1 MKNRNYLN
9 DITVVIVTYKSSNII
24 LDFLKQ
30 IPDEMKV
37 IIVDNSNDKNLSK
50 LISKYHNMEL
60 YFHKNNGFSSSLNF
74 ASTKIKTK
82 YFFQISPD
90 INFNFKDLKLFYD
103 FAKKINDRF
112 TAFGPNF
119 IKESKKNNF
128 KEKSKISKT
137 KYIHGSAMFINLENF
152 IEIGKF
158 DEKIFL
164 YFEETD
170 YCKRGFNKKYYSY
183 QFSEIKVQTL
193 GRSVNLIDKKFN
205 TKLDILTTWHFI
217 WSKYY
222 YYRKHYGFLFSIFF
236 FFPIIIR
243 IIFRINLY
251 KYFKKNKK
259 KEKKYYYRLNGL
271 INSIKGNSSYLRI
284 ENL

>member
-30 IPDEMKV
+30 IPDEIKV
-37 IIVDNSNDKNLSK
+37 IIVDNSNDINLNK
-50 LISKYHNMEL
+50 LISKYQNIEL
-60 YFHKNNGFSSSLNF
+60 YFHKNNGFSTSLNF

-90 INFNFKDLKLFYD
+90 INFDFNDLKIFYD
-103 FAKKINDRF
+103 FAKKVNDRF
-112 TAFGPNF
+112 AALGPNF
-119 IKESKKNNF
+119 IKEPKKNNF
-128 KEKSKISKT
+128 KEKLKVSKT
-137 KYIHGSAMFINLENF
+137 KYIHGSVMFINLENF

-170 YCKRGFNKKYYSY
+170 YCKRGFDKKYYSY
-183 QFSEIKVQTL
+183 QFSEIKVDTL
-193 GRSVNLIDKKFN
+193 GRSVNLIDKEFN

-217 WSKYY
+217 WSKFYFY
-222 YYRKHYGFLFSIFF
+222 KKHYGLILSLVLFIPVF
-236 FFPIIIR
+236 IR

-251 KYFKKNKK
+251 KWILKNSDL
-259 KEKKYYYRLNGL
+259 EKKYIYRLNGL
-271 INSIKGNSSYLRI
+271 ISSIKGNSSSLRV
-284 ENL
+284 NDL

>member
-30 IPDEMKV
+30 IPDEIKV
-37 IIVDNSNDKNLSK
+37 IIVDNSNDINLNK
-50 LISKYHNMEL
+50 LISKYQNIEL
-60 YFHKNNGFSSSLNF
+60 YFHKNNGFSTSLNF

-90 INFNFKDLKLFYD
+90 INFDFNDLKIFYD
-103 FAKKINDRF
+103 FAKKVNDRF
-112 TAFGPNF
+112 AALGPNF
-119 IKESKKNNF
+119 IKEPKKNNF
-128 KEKSKISKT
+128 KEKLKVSKT
-137 KYIHGSAMFINLENF
+137 KYIHGSVMFINLENF

-170 YCKRGFNKKYYSY
+170 YCKRGFDKKYYSY
-183 QFSEIKVQTL
+183 QFSEIKVDTL
-193 GRSVNLIDKKFN
+193 GRSVNLIDKEFN

-217 WSKYY
+217 WSKFYFY
-222 YYRKHYGFLFSIFF
+222 KKHYGLIFSLVLFIPVF
-236 FFPIIIR
+236 IR

-251 KYFKKNKK
+251 KWILKNSDL
-259 KEKKYYYRLNGL
+259 EKKYIYRLNGL
-271 INSIKGNSSYLRI
+271 ISSIKGNSSSLRV
-284 ENL
+284 NDL